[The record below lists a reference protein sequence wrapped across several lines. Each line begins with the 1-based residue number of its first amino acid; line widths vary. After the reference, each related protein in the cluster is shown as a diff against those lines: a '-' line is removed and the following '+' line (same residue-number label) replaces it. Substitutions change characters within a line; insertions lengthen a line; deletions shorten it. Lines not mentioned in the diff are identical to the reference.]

1 MRRSMPTAVH
11 LVLPSL
17 LAVAPAALASDFT
30 PIGSNDAGDNYS
42 AELDRVVREGALLI
56 VTVRTEYA
64 EPRRVASADKPVFT
78 AFDQI
83 AIDCAAGTFAV
94 LSRRYVAND
103 GTPIPGWAKSMSD
116 LKLRPAPGGSMSESL
131 LRAACP
137 APAPPAPPAGS

>member
-1 MRRSMPTAVH
+1 MRRPIPSAVH
-11 LVLPSL
+11 AVLLSAL
-17 LAVAPAALASDFT
+17 SAASVAHASDFT
-30 PIGSNDAGDNYS
+30 PIGSNDAGDTYS
-42 AELDRVVREGALLI
+42 AELDRVVRDGALLI

-103 GTPIPGWAKSMSD
+103 GTPVPGWAKSMSD

-137 APAPPAPPAGS
+137 APAPIANPAGS